1 MITKKDLRLT
11 LREETAKHSAEEQNI
26 CSQAICIG
34 LAAQEVW
41 RNAKTILFYMPIA
54 GEPDIWPLAAQ
65 ACKSGKTIAL
75 PRYTGGEDPYHVR
88 QVRDLTQ
95 DLECG
100 QFGIMEPSDACPI
113 LDVKLLDF
121 VLVPGIGFGP
131 EGQRLGRGKGYY
143 DRLLAK
149 ALGIKCGVA
158 FDWQIT
164 ASIPTESHDVFVN
177 CIVTPTLW
185 LQVESQRV

>member
-1 MITKKDLRLT
+1 MTSKKDLRRT
-11 LREETAKHSAEEQNI
+11 LREETARHSADEKNI
-26 CSQAICIG
+26 CSQAICARLG
-34 LAAQEVW
+34 SHQAW
-41 RNAKTILFYMPIA
+41 KNAKAVLFYMPIA
-54 GEPDIWPLAAQ
+54 GEPDIWPLATEALQ
-65 ACKSGKTIAL
+65 SGKTIAL
-75 PRYTGGEDPYHVR
+75 PRYSGGEDPYHVR
-88 QVRDLTQ
+88 QVQNLTQ
-95 DLECG
+95 DLERG
-100 QFGIMEPSDACPI
+100 QFGIMEPCDACPI

-164 ASIPTESHDVFVN
+164 ASIPTESHDVLVN

-185 LQVESQRV
+185 LQVEPQRI